1 MSEGSRRKEGKEE
14 KLWNG
19 GREGGRT
26 EGKSGNWGTGLERRE
41 KRFVKGTWKRYDL
54 GGWGVARCSR

>member
-1 MSEGSRRKEGKEE
+1 MRGAGGRKEKRRSCGMGEGK
-14 KLWNG
+14 
-19 GREGGRT
+19 GGRT